1 MRILVFYQYFTTPRG
16 SWGTRV
22 YEFSKKWVEQ
32 GHEVT
37 VVSSIYSKSDLK
49 ATKFLE
55 TQIIDGIKVKI
66 INIKIDNKQT
76 KLKRIWTFVLYSLVS
91 TYYALRLKADL
102 VISSSGPITV
112 GFPGLIGSMF
122 TNKKFVFEVRDL
134 WPEVPIEVGVI
145 KNKFIQKW
153 AYSFERYLY
162 KKAKLVVSLSPGMKE
177 HIKTHFNHPNVVSI
191 TNSANLA
198 LFESEKEFPTTNK
211 LKPSDFYAIYTGNI
225 GKINNSFLL
234 VNAARALKRKSESEV
249 KIVLVGDG
257 QQKDEI
263 LKIIEEDRLSNLVHF
278 GLMPKE
284 DLVPLIQ
291 NASFS
296 LVPLTP
302 NKILDTSSPNK
313 FFESLAAGVPIIQ
326 TTKGW
331 IKEYIDE
338 NGVGFNI
345 EGTRPEQL
353 ADLLI
358 ECYRKPATK
367 LKEMRKN
374 ARSCAERDFDQ
385 NILAKRYLKSL
396 KSLYEA

>member
-1 MRILVFYQYFTTPRG
+1 MKILVFYQYFTTSKG
-16 SWGTRV
+16 SWGTRI

-37 VVSSIYSKSDLK
+37 VVSSIYSKSDLV
-49 ATKFLE
+49 ATRFLE

-66 INIKIDNKQT
+66 INIKIDNKQS
-76 KLKRIWTFVLYSLVS
+76 KLKRIWTFILYSLFS
-91 TYYALRLKADL
+91 TYYALSLKADL

-112 GFPGLIGSMF
+112 GFPGIIGSMF
-122 TNKKFVFEVRDL
+122 TKKKFVFETRDL
-134 WPEVPIEVGVI
+134 WPEVPIEVGVL

-162 KKAKLVVSLSPGMKE
+162 KRAKLIISLSPGMKE
-177 HIKTHFNHPNVVSI
+177 HIETHFYHPNVVSI

-198 LFESEKEFPTTNK
+198 LFESQNEFPANNK

-225 GKINNSFLL
+225 GQINNSFLL
-234 VNAARALKRKSESEV
+234 VNAARALKKKGESKV

-263 LKIIEEDRLSNLVHF
+263 LKIIEEEKLSNLIHF

-338 NGVGFNI
+338 NQVGFNI
-345 EGTRPEQL
+345 DGTQPEKL
-353 ADLLI
+353 ADLLS
-358 ECYRKPATK
+358 EWCHKPSTEI
-367 LKEMRKN
+367 KEMRKN
-374 ARSCAERDFDQ
+374 ARRCAERDFDQ
-385 NILAKRYLKSL
+385 NILAKRYLEAL
-396 KSLYEA
+396 KSLHDA